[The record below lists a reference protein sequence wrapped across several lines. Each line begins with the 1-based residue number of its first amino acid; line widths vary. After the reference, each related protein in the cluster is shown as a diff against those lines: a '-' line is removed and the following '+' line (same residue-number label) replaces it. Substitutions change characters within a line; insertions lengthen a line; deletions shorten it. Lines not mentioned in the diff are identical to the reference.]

1 MATRLITIPFSH
13 YCEKARWALDR
24 CDLPYKEE
32 GHLPLFHYVPAKRA
46 GGGRTVPILVDE
58 NRKVVPDS
66 TEIIAWADDQRP
78 GALLPANAADRTDAL
93 ALEDDFDR
101 HLGPAARR
109 WAYGQMLHRSDL
121 DHYVLVGVPKFEALA
136 LKATR
141 PIAVRVLKRQ
151 LKIDDAGIERSRLV
165 IEDTFDRIAKHLAD
179 GRRFLI
185 GDAFSVADLTF
196 ASLAAPILLPD
207 KHPTKMPSLGE
218 YGDATRVQIT
228 KWRETPAGELGMR
241 LYRDHRDER
250 MTVVVTSRARS
261 RA

>member
-1 MATRLITIPFSH
+1 
-13 YCEKARWALDR
+13 
-24 CDLPYKEE
+24 
-32 GHLPLFHYVPAKRA
+32 
-46 GGGRTVPILVDE
+46 
-58 NRKVVPDS
+58 
-66 TEIIAWADDQRP
+66 
-78 GALLPANAADRTDAL
+78 
-93 ALEDDFDR
+93 
-101 HLGPAARR
+101 
-109 WAYGQMLHRSDL
+109 
-121 DHYVLVGVPKFEALA
+121 VLVGVPKFEALA

-141 PIAVRVLKRQ
+141 PIAVRVLERQ

-179 GRRFLI
+179 GRRYLI

-207 KHPTKMPSLGE
+207 KHPTKMPTLGE
-218 YGDATRVQIT
+218 YGDATRAQIT

-261 RA
+261 QA